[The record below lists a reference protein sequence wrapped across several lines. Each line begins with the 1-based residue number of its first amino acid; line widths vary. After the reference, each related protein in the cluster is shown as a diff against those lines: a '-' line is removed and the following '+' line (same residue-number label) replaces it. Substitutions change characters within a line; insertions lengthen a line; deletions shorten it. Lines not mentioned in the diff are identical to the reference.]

1 MMLLRHRLPS
11 AAILATLAFPHA
23 ARAQHS
29 DSIVA
34 RATVAIAALKDT
46 VALRSAGFSVIGVAT
61 GSKDLTP
68 FQGQHWISFGRFIA
82 NEPTDLA
89 KPTFVMYL
97 PRGDSLVPIGVAYAR
112 RILERSVPTE
122 LAGTPAEW
130 HLHAVCRGVPGE
142 GTVLADGREDCVARG
157 GTPAGANIAMVHAWT
172 IANPDGPYA
181 HDNPALPFVATGLE
195 PPAHAMA
202 DERLLG
208 VALGESYGAK
218 LVIAHRIDDMAARAG
233 KNQPL
238 IERRAALSA
247 LVPQLRDAQRANDTR
262 KFDALRKK
270 TIDAWN
276 ALADEYRAAAPTP
289 EMKARFDVELK
300 DAVETT
306 HHHM

>member
-1 MMLLRHRLPS
+1 MMLLRYRLPS
-11 AAILATLAFPHA
+11 AAILATLTFPHT

-34 RATVAIAALKDT
+34 RATVAIASLKDT
-46 VALRSAGFSVIGVAT
+46 VALRSAGFSVIGVAY
-61 GSKDLTP
+61 SK
-68 FQGQHWISFGRFIA
+68 
-82 NEPTDLA
+82 
-89 KPTFVMYL
+89 
-97 PRGDSLVPIGVAYAR
+97 
-112 RILERSVPTE
+112 RILERPVPTE

-130 HLHAVCRGVPGE
+130 HLHAICRGVPGE
-142 GTVLADGREDCVARG
+142 GMVLADGRDDCVARG

-218 LVIAHRIDDMAARAG
+218 LVIAHRIDDMAQRAG

-238 IERRAALSA
+238 IEKRAALRA
-247 LVPQLRDAQRANDTR
+247 LVPQLREAQRANDTR

-289 EMKARFDVELK
+289 EMRARFDVELK
-300 DAVETT
+300 EAVETM